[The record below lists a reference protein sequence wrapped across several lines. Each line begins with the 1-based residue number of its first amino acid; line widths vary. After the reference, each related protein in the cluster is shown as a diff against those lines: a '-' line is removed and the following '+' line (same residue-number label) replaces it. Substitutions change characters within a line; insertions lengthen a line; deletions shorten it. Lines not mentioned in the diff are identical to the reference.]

1 MKLTS
6 LLVAF
11 TIIGARSLAHADVC
25 DPYTRQDPGG
35 DYTNADDRRGLAIV
49 EKFHFTPNIERLIPG
64 ESALLGGDIDYT
76 LRHFPNHHRALA
88 AMAKL
93 GLRDKTAKPNG
104 TTYSIVCY
112 FDRAIG
118 FKPNDAKVRMI
129 YGSYLMANH
138 QFDQAMEQMQE
149 AARLSPDNP
158 AINYNLGLMYVK
170 KNDYAQARVYAKK
183 AYDLGFPLLGLKN
196 KLRAVGQWDE
206 SKANPPPMQAVPKDA
221 DGDPATPETTSSD
234 AAESGAR

>member
-1 MKLTS
+1 MKFTS

-11 TIIGARSLAHADVC
+11 MIIGARSLAHAAVC

-35 DYTNADDRRGLAIV
+35 DYTNADDRKGLAIV

-183 AYDLGFPLLGLKN
+183 AYDLGFPLPGLKN

-206 SKANPPPMQAVPKDA
+206 NSANPPPTQAIPKEANDDSA
-221 DGDPATPETTSSD
+221 AQETTPSD
-234 AAESGAR
+234 AAQGRVR

>member
-1 MKLTS
+1 MKLTKM
-6 LLVAF
+6 LFALTV
-11 TIIGARSLAHADVC
+11 IGVESMAHAAAC

-35 DYTNADDRRGLAIV
+35 DYTNADDRQGLAIV
-49 EKFHFTPNIERLIPG
+49 EKFHFTPSIERLIPG

-93 GLRDKTAKPNG
+93 GLRDKTAKPSG

-129 YGSYLMANH
+129 YGSYLMAIQ
-138 QFDQAMEQMQE
+138 QFDQAMEQLQE

-158 AINYNLGLMYVK
+158 AINYNLGLMYLK
-170 KNDYAQARVYAKK
+170 KNDYAQARVYAQK
-183 AYDLGFPLLGLKN
+183 AYDLGFPLPGLKD
-196 KLRAVGQWDE
+196 KLRAAGQWDNRE
-206 SKANPPPMQAVPKDA
+206 KNKPAAQAVPQNA
-221 DGDPATPETTSSD
+221 NDGTVAPEATPSD
-234 AAESGAR
+234 AAEVPPR